1 MFQIITE
8 PNSAFYE
15 FTIDLENI
23 ANEDLGK
30 NILNKINIKNEKI
43 SRIDKYGNASACISD
58 KFPDL
63 RKYCHCK
70 TKF

>member
-63 RKYCHCK
+63 RKYCLCK
-70 TKF
+70 NNL